1 MMRPVTLMLILLTYL
16 LFYTIDATVAIVSE
30 GYQNAAANDK
40 CVPITMQMCRDIPY
54 NMTLF
59 PNILGH
65 TKEEDASLEI
75 HQFLPLVKVKC
86 SEDLKFFLCTIYA
99 PVCTVLER
107 PIPPC
112 RHLCLSAKNGCE
124 NLMNKFGFKWPPL
137 LACERFPVDGMCVG
151 ENKSDT
157 STEAP
162 YSRSGTSIIQI
173 ECPHTMQVISKS
185 RYSLKISNTTLEQ
198 CSLPC
203 SADNLVPMFFDTRIR
218 RYLRFWTGA
227 WAVACC
233 ASSLFTV
240 LTFSIDMARF
250 PYPVRPIHYLALC
263 YLFISLVYMVG
274 LVAEDKI
281 SCSAISASNSPL
293 VSQGIDSFSCT
304 VIAVTH
310 YYFSVASGVWWVI
323 LCLAWFLAANLK
335 WAQESIESLASYFHV
350 LAWGIPAFLAVIILV
365 TNTIDG
371 DLFTGICSVGN
382 LRPSALFNFVFVPMF
397 VCIALGLLL
406 LGCGIISMLRI
417 RRYIKFKH
425 SDIDQNIRKLEK
437 LMLRISAFAFMY
449 TLPTMVSA
457 ACIVYEAFMM
467 ESWLA
472 NWLAIRCTRPDRA
485 AFGFAQPRQTCVSQT
500 DVRPPD
506 LLIYFFK
513 YLMELVVGITCAV
526 WVCSSKTLSS
536 YSQAYA
542 RIVHGRSQVPTIV
555 H

>member
-1 MMRPVTLMLILLTYL
+1 MRRITLMLIPTYL
-16 LFYTIDATVAIVSE
+16 SFYAINANVAIVSE
-30 GYQNAAANDK
+30 GYQNAASNDK
-40 CVPITMQMCRDIPY
+40 CVLITMQMCRDIPY

-65 TKEEDASLEI
+65 TKEEDASSRSINFCLW
-75 HQFLPLVKVKC
+75 L

-112 RHLCLSAKNGCE
+112 RHLCLSAK
-124 NLMNKFGFKWPPL
+124 MWPPL

-151 ENKSDT
+151 ENKSDA
-157 STEAP
+157 STESP
-162 YSRSGTSIIQI
+162 HSLSRSLGTQI

-185 RYSLKISNTTLEQ
+185 RYSLKILNTTLEQ

-203 SADNLVPMFFDTRIR
+203 SADNLVPMC
-218 RYLRFWTGA
+218 LG
-227 WAVACC
+227 
-233 ASSLFTV
+233 SSMLCQ
-240 LTFSIDMARF
+240 LTFYCINILDRHGSF
-250 PYPVRPIHYLALC
+250 PYPVRPIHYLAVC
-263 YLFISLVYMVG
+263 YLFISFVYMVG

-335 WAQESIESLASYFHV
+335 WAQESIESLSSYFHI
-350 LAWGIPAFLAVIILV
+350 LAWGIPAFLAIIILV

-382 LRPSALFNFVFVPMF
+382 LKPSALFNFVFVPIF

-467 ESWLA
+467 ESWLT
-472 NWLAIRCTRPDRA
+472 NWLAIRCTRPDRV
-485 AFGFAQPRQTCVSQT
+485 AFGFAQPRQTCISQT

-513 YLMELVVGITCAV
+513 YLMQLVVGITCAV

>member
-1 MMRPVTLMLILLTYL
+1 MKAYKFPKLMNFFIQ
-16 LFYTIDATVAIVSE
+16 FKHF
-30 GYQNAAANDK
+30 QNAAANDK

-137 LACERFPVDGMCVG
+137 LACERFPIDGMCVG

-162 YSRSGTSIIQI
+162 HSISRSLVTQI

-185 RYSLKISNTTLEQ
+185 RYSLRILNTTLEQ

-250 PYPVRPIHYLALC
+250 PYPVRPIHYLAVC

-293 VSQGIDSFSCT
+293 VSQGIDNFSCT
-304 VIAVTH
+304 IIAITH

-335 WAQESIESLASYFHV
+335 WAQESIESLSSYFHV
-350 LAWGIPAFLAVIILV
+350 LAWGIPAFLAIIILV
-365 TNTIDG
+365 TNNIDG

-382 LRPSALFNFVFVPMF
+382 LKPSALFNFVFVPMF
-397 VCIALGLLL
+397 VCIA
-406 LGCGIISMLRI
+406 
-417 RRYIKFKH
+417 
-425 SDIDQNIRKLEK
+425 
-437 LMLRISAFAFMY
+437 FAFMY
-449 TLPTMVSA
+449 ILPTMVSA

-472 NWLAIRCTRPDRA
+472 NWLAIRCSRPDRA

-513 YLMELVVGITCAV
+513 YLMQLIVGITCAV

-542 RIVHGRSQVPTIV
+542 RIVHGRSQVPTVV

>member
-1 MMRPVTLMLILLTYL
+1 MPLIALLLMVISSLLSVHSN
-16 LFYTIDATVAIVSE
+16 VAIVSE
-30 GYQNAAANDK
+30 GYQNAAANEK
-40 CVPITMQMCRDIPY
+40 CVPITMQMCKDIPY
-54 NMTLF
+54 NMTLY

-65 TKEEDASLEI
+65 TKEEDASLEV

-99 PVCTVLER
+99 PVCTVLGR

-112 RHLCLSAKNGCE
+112 RHLCLSAKLGCE
-124 NLMNKFGFKWPPL
+124 NLMNKFGFKWPPP
-137 LACERFPVDGMCVG
+137 LACELFPTDGMCVG
-151 ENKSDT
+151 ENRTDT

-162 YSRSGTSIIQI
+162 HAHPRATMFTQM
-173 ECPHTMQVISKS
+173 ECPHTMQVLSKS
-185 RYSLKISNTTLEQ
+185 KYSLRVANTTLEQ

-203 SADNLVPMFFDTRIR
+203 SADNLVPMFFDSRIR

-240 LTFSIDMARF
+240 LTFLIDMGRF
-250 PYPVRPIHYLALC
+250 AYPVRPIFYLAIC
-263 YLFISLVYMVG
+263 YLFISFVYMLG

-281 SCSAISASNSPL
+281 SCAAVSASNTPL
-293 VSQGIDSFSCT
+293 VSQGMHSFPCT
-304 VIAVTH
+304 VVAVIH
-310 YYFSVASGVWWVI
+310 YYFSVASSVWWVV
-323 LCLAWFLAANLK
+323 LCVAWFLAANLK
-335 WAQESIESLASYFHV
+335 WAQESIEGLSSYFHM
-350 LAWGIPAFLAVIILV
+350 LAWGIPAFLTIAVLV
-365 TNTIDG
+365 TNSIDG

-382 LRPSALFNFVFVPMF
+382 LKPSALFNFVFIPIF
-397 VCIALGLLL
+397 TCIALGLLL
-406 LGCGIISMLRI
+406 LGCGIVSMLRI

-437 LMLRISAFAFMY
+437 LMLRICAFAFMY

-457 ACIVYEAFMM
+457 ACLAYEAFMM
-467 ESWLA
+467 ESWMA
-472 NWLAIRCTRPDRA
+472 NWLAMRCARKDRA
-485 AFGFAQPRQTCVSQT
+485 MFGFSLPRQTCVVHEN
-500 DVRPPD
+500 VRPPD

-513 YLMELVVGITCAV
+513 YLMQLVVGITCAV
-526 WVCSSKTLSS
+526 WVCSSKTLNS

-542 RIVHGRSQVPTIV
+542 RIVHGRSQVPTRV